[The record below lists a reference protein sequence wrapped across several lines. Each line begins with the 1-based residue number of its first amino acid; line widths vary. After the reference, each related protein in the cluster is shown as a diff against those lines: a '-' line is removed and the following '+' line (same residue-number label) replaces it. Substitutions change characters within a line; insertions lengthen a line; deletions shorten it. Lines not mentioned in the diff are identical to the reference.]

1 MPERVTILADVVS
14 ILQEL
19 LEDWE
24 FDGAITEASY
34 VLGDLGLESIDA
46 VALGTALEEKYQ
58 RTLPFAQFLSAKV
71 QSDQASTELNL
82 DFTVGEIVDFVVS
95 ALNAPASARTQ

>member
-1 MPERVTILADVVS
+1 MLARATVLADVES

-24 FDGAITEASY
+24 FEGAISEQSRI
-34 VLGDLGLESIDA
+34 LGDLGLESIDA

-58 RTLPFAQFLSAKV
+58 QTLPFAHFLSRL
-71 QSDQASTELNL
+71 QRSDQEETEPGP
-82 DFTVGEIVDFVVS
+82 DFTVGEIVDFVLES
-95 ALNAPASARTQ
+95 LGASAPVRA